1 MRIEVITYLVMIS
14 HLAPQCF
21 LQIIIIF
28 YYDEVIL
35 GSSTS
40 YNQQVISRQKSQ
52 QKYIQNRKESKVSVT
67 KIVLYNILSSS
78 EPKQ

>member
-78 EPKQ
+78 GPKQ